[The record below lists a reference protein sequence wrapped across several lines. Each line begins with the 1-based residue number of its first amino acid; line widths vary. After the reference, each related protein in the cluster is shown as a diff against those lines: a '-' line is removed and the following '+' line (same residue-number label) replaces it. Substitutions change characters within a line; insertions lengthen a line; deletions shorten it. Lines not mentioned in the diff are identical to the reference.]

1 VIHAVGEH
9 VAAWRVPAVPNAVW
23 ELRRM
28 LLTRIDGRGF
38 DTDAIA
44 LAVTE
49 AVTNVVRHAYSAP
62 GGTVMLRAEASADE
76 LVIVVADEGIGSRGH
91 VARRNPGLGMGLA
104 LIRELS
110 TSVRIEPTPS
120 GTTITMRFAKP

>member
-1 VIHAVGEH
+1 
-9 VAAWRVPAVPNAVW
+9 
-23 ELRRM
+23 M
-28 LLTRIDGRGF
+28 LLARIAGRGF
-38 DTDAIA
+38 DTDAVA

-62 GGTVMLRAEASADE
+62 GGTIMLSAEASADE

-91 VARRNPGLGMGLA
+91 IARRNPGMGIGLP

-110 TSVRIEPTPS
+110 ASVRIDATNN
-120 GTTITMRFAKP
+120 GTTITMRFAKR

>member
-1 VIHAVGEH
+1 MGEQ
-9 VAAWRVPAVPNAVW
+9 VAAWRVPAVPSAVL

-28 LLTRIDGRGF
+28 LLARIAGRGF
-38 DTDAIA
+38 DTDAVA

-62 GGTVMLRAEASADE
+62 GGTVMLRTEASADE
-76 LVIVVADEGIGSRGH
+76 LVVVVADEGIGSRGH
-91 VARRNPGLGMGLA
+91 IARRNPGMGVGLA

-110 TSVRIEPTPS
+110 ASVRIEPTTT